1 MTTPQ
6 DTEQYIHRAA
16 VDAEGNRIG
25 KITKVYL
32 DDQTG
37 QPLWVLVETG
47 LFGTRQSF
55 APIHGSRV
63 DGELVVLAV
72 SKDQVKDAALNLMR
86 FFEDE
91 SCGQCTPCRVGTQK
105 AATLMEQRVWNR
117 DLLDELSQAMRDAS
131 ICGLGQAASNPLTT
145 VIKYFPNE
153 FAPKEAAE

>member
-37 QPLWVLVETG
+37 QPQWVLVETG
-47 LFGTRQSF
+47 LLGTQKSF
-55 APIHGSRV
+55 VPIHGSRF

-72 SKDQVKDAALNLMR
+72 SKDQVKDAPDIDEDAHISESDKDALR
-86 FFEDE
+86 QHYR
-91 SCGQCTPCRVGTQK
+91 G
-105 AATLMEQRVWNR
+105 
-117 DLLDELSQAMRDAS
+117 
-131 ICGLGQAASNPLTT
+131 
-145 VIKYFPNE
+145 
-153 FAPKEAAE
+153 